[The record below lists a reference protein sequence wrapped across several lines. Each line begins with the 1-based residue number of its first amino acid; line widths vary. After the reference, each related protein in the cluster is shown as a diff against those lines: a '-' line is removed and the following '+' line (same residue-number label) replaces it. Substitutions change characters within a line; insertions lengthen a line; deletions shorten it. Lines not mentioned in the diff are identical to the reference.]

1 MSYSLLRNLMFR
13 FEAETSHNLGLK
25 GMSLAE
31 RLKLTQLFVAPMPQV
46 PVHVMGLEFPN
57 PVGLAAGL
65 DKNGEHIDGLAALG
79 FGFLEVG
86 TITPRPQP
94 GNPQPRLFRLAHEKA
109 IINRMGFNNKGVDYL
124 LDNVRASKFNGVLG
138 INIGKNFDTP
148 VENALDDYL
157 ICLRKVYQAASYITV
172 NLSSPNTPGLRTLQ
186 FGDSLKELLSALK
199 EEQRKLAECYGSYKP
214 LTVKIAPDMTADETA
229 MVAQTLV
236 ENEIDGVI
244 ATNTTISRAGVEN
257 SPYKDEAGG
266 LSGQPLTAASTR
278 TVAALASALNGALP
292 IIAAGGIMDGATAQ
306 EKLDAGASLVQIYS
320 GFIYRGPHL
329 IREIVEQLKG

>member
-13 FEAETSHNLGLK
+13 FDPETAHNLGLK
-25 GMSLAE
+25 GISLAE

-65 DKNGEHIDGLAALG
+65 DKNGDHIDGLAALG
-79 FGFLEVG
+79 FGFLEIG

-94 GNPQPRLFRLAHEKA
+94 GNPQPRMFRLANEKA
-109 IINRMGFNNKGVDYL
+109 IINRMGFNNLGVDYL
-124 LDNVRASKFNGVLG
+124 LERVRASRFNGVLG
-138 INIGKNFDTP
+138 INIGKNVDTP
-148 VENALDDYL
+148 VDNALDDYL
-157 ICLRKVYQAASYITV
+157 ICLRKVYQDASYITV

-199 EEQRKLAECYGSYKP
+199 EEQRKLAERYGSYKP
-214 LTVKIAPDMTADETA
+214 LTVKIAPDMTTEEVA
-229 MVAQTLV
+229 MVAKTLV

-244 ATNTTISRAGVEN
+244 ATNTTISRVGIEN

-266 LSGQPLTAASTR
+266 LSGKPLTQAATQ
-278 TVAALASALNGALP
+278 TVKALASELNGALP
-292 IIAAGGIMDGATAQ
+292 IIAAGGIMDAASAQ
-306 EKLDAGASLVQIYS
+306 EKLDAGASLVQVYS

-329 IREIVEQLKG
+329 VREIVEQVQG

>member
-13 FEAETSHNLGLK
+13 FDAETAHHMGLK

-79 FGFLEVG
+79 FGFLEIG
-86 TITPRPQP
+86 TITPRAQP
-94 GNPQPRLFRLAHEKA
+94 GNPQPRIFRLANEKA
-109 IINRMGFNNKGVDYL
+109 IINRMGFNNQGVDYL
-124 LDNVRASKFNGVLG
+124 LEQVRASKFDGILG
-138 INIGKNFDTP
+138 INIGKNVDTP

-157 ICLRKVYQAASYITV
+157 ICLRKVYQDASYITV

-186 FGDSLKELLSALK
+186 FGDSLRELLAELK
-199 EEQRKLAECYGSYKP
+199 EEQRKLADRYGSYKP
-214 LTVKIAPDMTADETA
+214 LTVKIAPDMTAEEVG
-229 MVAQTLV
+229 MVAQTLI

-244 ATNTTISRAGVEN
+244 ATNTTISREGVPN
-257 SPYKDEAGG
+257 SPHKDEAGG
-266 LSGQPLTAASTR
+266 LSGKPLIQASTQ
-278 TVAALASALNGALP
+278 TVKTLAQELNGALP
-292 IIAAGGIMDGATAQ
+292 IIAAGGIMNGVDAQ

-329 IREIVEQLKG
+329 IREIVEQVQK

>member
-13 FEAETSHNLGLK
+13 FDAETSHNLGLK
-25 GMSLAE
+25 SLSLAE
-31 RLKLTQLFVAPMPQV
+31 RLKLSQIFVAPMPQV

-79 FGFLEVG
+79 FGFLEIG

-94 GNPQPRLFRLAHEKA
+94 GNPQPRLFRLANEKA

-124 LDNVRASKFNGVLG
+124 LEQVRASKFDGVLG
-138 INIGKNFDTP
+138 INIGKNVDTP

-157 ICLRKVYQAASYITV
+157 ICLRKVYQDASYITV

-186 FGDSLKELLSALK
+186 FGDSLKELLTPLK
-199 EEQRKLAECYGSYKP
+199 EEQRILAERYGAYKP
-214 LTVKIAPDMTADETA
+214 LAVKIAPDMTEEEVA
-229 MVAQTLV
+229 MVASTLV
-236 ENEIDGVI
+236 ETEIDGVI
-244 ATNTTISRAGVEN
+244 ATNTTISRGGVES
-257 SPYKDEAGG
+257 SPHKDEAGG
-266 LSGQPLTAASTR
+266 LSGQPLTQASTQ
-278 TVAALASALNGALP
+278 TVKTLASELNGAMP
-292 IIAAGGIMDGATAQ
+292 IIAAGGIMDAVTAQ
-306 EKLDAGASLVQIYS
+306 QKIDAGASLVQVYT

-329 IREIVEQLKG
+329 VREIVEQVKL

>member
-13 FEAETSHNLGLK
+13 FDAETSHHMGLK

-79 FGFLEVG
+79 FGFLEIG
-86 TITPRPQP
+86 TITPRAQP
-94 GNPQPRLFRLAHEKA
+94 GNPQPRIFRLANEKA
-109 IINRMGFNNKGVDYL
+109 IINRMGFNNQGVDYL
-124 LDNVRASKFNGVLG
+124 LEQVRASKFDGILG
-138 INIGKNFDTP
+138 INIGKNVDTP

-157 ICLRKVYQAASYITV
+157 ICLRKVYQDASYITV

-199 EEQRKLAECYGSYKP
+199 DEQRKLAERYGSYKP
-214 LTVKIAPDMTADETA
+214 LTVKIAPDMTAEEVA
-229 MVAQTLV
+229 MVAATLV

-257 SPYKDEAGG
+257 SEHKDEAGG
-266 LSGQPLTAASTR
+266 LSGKPLTQASTQ
-278 TVAALASALNGALP
+278 TVKTLAQELNGALP
-292 IIAAGGIMDGATAQ
+292 IIAAGGIMDAATAQ

-329 IREIVEQLKG
+329 IREIVEQVQG

>member
-13 FEAETSHNLGLK
+13 FDAETSHHMGLK

-79 FGFLEVG
+79 FGFLEIG
-86 TITPRPQP
+86 TITPRAQP
-94 GNPQPRLFRLAHEKA
+94 GNPQPRIFRLANEKA
-109 IINRMGFNNKGVDYL
+109 IINRMGFNNQGVDYL
-124 LDNVRASKFNGVLG
+124 LERVRASKFDGVLG
-138 INIGKNFDTP
+138 INIGKNVDTP

-186 FGDSLKELLSALK
+186 FGDSLRELLAELK
-199 EEQRKLAECYGSYKP
+199 EEQRKLADQYGSYKP
-214 LTVKIAPDMTADETA
+214 LTVKIAPDMTAEEVA
-229 MVAQTLV
+229 MVAQTLI

-244 ATNTTISRAGVEN
+244 ATNTTISREGVPN

-266 LSGQPLTAASTR
+266 LSGKPLTQASTQ
-278 TVAALASALNGALP
+278 TVKTLASELNGALP
-292 IIAAGGIMDGATAQ
+292 IIAAGGIMNGKDAQ
-306 EKLDAGASLVQIYS
+306 DKLDAGASLVQIYS

-329 IREIVEQLKG
+329 IREIVEQVSA

>member
-1 MSYSLLRNLMFR
+1 MSYSLLRNMMFR
-13 FEAETSHNLGLK
+13 FDPETSHNLGLK

-65 DKNGEHIDGLAALG
+65 DKNGDHIDGLAALG
-79 FGFLEVG
+79 FGFLEIG
-86 TITPRPQP
+86 TITPRAQP
-94 GNPQPRLFRLAHEKA
+94 GNPQPRMFRLANEQA
-109 IINRMGFNNKGVDYL
+109 IINRMGFNNLGVDYL
-124 LDNVRASKFNGVLG
+124 LERVRASRFKGVLG
-138 INIGKNFDTP
+138 INIGKNADTP

-157 ICLRKVYQAASYITV
+157 ICLRKVYQDASYITV

-186 FGDSLKELLSALK
+186 FGDSLKQLLSVLK
-199 EEQRKLAECYGSYKP
+199 DEQRKLAERYGSYKP
-214 LTVKIAPDMTADETA
+214 LTVKIAPDMTAEEVA

-244 ATNTTISRAGVEN
+244 ATNTTISRGGVEN
-257 SPYKDEAGG
+257 SPHKDEAGG
-266 LSGQPLTAASTR
+266 LSGKPLTKSSTL
-278 TVAALASALNGALP
+278 TVKTLAQELNGALP
-292 IIAAGGIMDGATAQ
+292 IIAAGGIMDAATAQ

-329 IREIVEQLKG
+329 IREIVEQVKG

>member
-13 FEAETSHNLGLK
+13 FDAETSHNIGLK

-79 FGFLEVG
+79 FGFLEIG
-86 TITPRPQP
+86 TITPRAQP
-94 GNPQPRLFRLAHEKA
+94 GNPQPRLFRLTNEKA
-109 IINRMGFNNKGVDYL
+109 IINRMGFNNLGVDYL
-124 LDNVRASKFNGVLG
+124 LERVRASKFDGILG
-138 INIGKNFDTP
+138 INIGKNVDTP

-157 ICLRKVYQAASYITV
+157 ICLRKVYQEASYITV

-186 FGDSLKELLSALK
+186 FGDSLRALLSALK
-199 EEQRKLAECYGSYKP
+199 EEQRVLAERYGSYKP
-214 LTVKIAPDMTADETA
+214 LTVKIAPDMTPEEVA

-244 ATNTTISRAGVEN
+244 ATNTTISRSGVE
-257 SPYKDEAGG
+257 SSVYKDEAGG
-266 LSGQPLTAASTR
+266 LSGQPLTAASTQ
-278 TVAALASALNGALP
+278 TVKTLAGELNGALP
-292 IIAAGGIMDGATAQ
+292 IIAAGGIMNGLDAQ
-306 EKLDAGASLVQIYS
+306 QKLDAGASLVQVYS

-329 IREIVEQLKG
+329 IREIVEQVAG